1 MKNIPLKKFTL
12 GYSLT
17 DEQIEY
23 FNKYGFLHFE
33 NFLSEEET
41 DAILQSTERVQQEWI
56 ANDVK
61 QVNGVPIKYGIDE
74 NGNKIVQRFAFL
86 NKFSDEVKEFI
97 NLPELQ
103 ALKRLL
109 PEGARIGED
118 EKDGAVFNHYVNT
131 PNSTYKQL
139 GWHTD
144 SARDIFY
151 GKRPEQF
158 INIGLYFDDSS
169 EKNGGLRIL
178 PGTHTQ
184 SLFSSLFKKFYF
196 LNNDADKE
204 EILVT
209 AKKGDLVI
217 HDGRMWHRVAS
228 SPYFGAESK
237 RRVMY
242 LPLISG
248 AYQPKDA
255 NSKTPLYH
263 RLQKLAG

>member
-12 GYSLT
+12 GYALT

-33 NFLSEEET
+33 NFLSEEKT

-151 GKRPEQF
+151 GKKPEQF
-158 INIGLYFDDSS
+158 INIGFYFDDSS

-204 EILVT
+204 EVLVT

-228 SPYFGAESK
+228 SPYFGAESR